1 MLMQQYVEQMKIFV
15 IEERLAKTSAGEIRK
30 MVEDPESSWNRRG
43 EELNKDLKREAA
55 GLINRIHIETYRKG
69 MK

>member
-1 MLMQQYVEQMKIFV
+1 MLMHQYVEQMKIFV
-15 IEERLAKTSAGEIRK
+15 IEERLAKTSTEEIRK
-30 MVEDPESSWNRRG
+30 MREDPESSWNKRG

-55 GLINRIHIETYRKG
+55 GLINRIHIESYRRG